1 MLFCLLF
8 LASHAQMGYGHVDFE
23 DTATLYRIDID
34 STLHGNLWQIGHPQK
49 TLFTASYNPP
59 NAIVTD
65 TLNPVPAN
73 STSVFYYRTSG
84 DFNTDS
90 HDTGLYFWYMLD
102 GDTLSDYG
110 TIEFSVDY
118 GATWRNVVKPDPY
131 YGYPWWVLYDS
142 TGNVLKSSYNSSDTI
157 VFTGTT
163 NGWYQF
169 TIMDWLE
176 MTVYDSIIFRFT
188 YYTSATAAP
197 HDGWMIDDIWFNT
210 MWESVPERGQS
221 FIAYP
226 NPAADRLTITPG

>member
-1 MLFCLLF
+1 
-8 LASHAQMGYGHVDFE
+8 
-23 DTATLYRIDID
+23 
-34 STLHGNLWQIGHPQK
+34 
-49 TLFTASYNPP
+49 
-59 NAIVTD
+59 
-65 TLNPVPAN
+65 
-73 STSVFYYRTSG
+73 
-84 DFNTDS
+84 
-90 HDTGLYFWYMLD
+90 MLD

-188 YYTSATAAP
+188 YYTSATATP
-197 HDGWMIDDIWFNT
+197 HNGWMIDDIWFNT

-226 NPAADRLTITPG
+226 NPAADRLTITPGMRATAWKITDMTGSVVLQGVSHESLVNIDVSGLKKGFYIYKLRLENGSEKAGKFLKE